1 MRQKQ
6 ILALGFAGCILSGA
20 GIGMTM
26 ASFSGQEKAV
36 LTDTAGQVQLDI
48 CRMDSGE
55 KYAGDRITG
64 ILPGETLYQEPA
76 VVLDGESPDV
86 YIRVELTFGGVL
98 ESSGDENEEERKER
112 TDRIRELRE
121 GIGFCSGWLEG
132 EDGFYY
138 YQQKVVHGSIV
149 PVYDRITIPE
159 NWDNEIAEKTFTIG
173 LSAEAVRAD
182 CLEPWIGGGGEILQ
196 WD

>member
-20 GIGMTM
+20 GIGLTM

-36 LTDTAGQVQLDI
+36 LTDAAGQVQLDI

-86 YIRVELTFGGVL
+86 YIRVGLAFGGIL
-98 ESSGDENEEERKER
+98 EGAGDENEEQKNARM
-112 TDRIRELRE
+112 TRIRELKE

-138 YQQKVVHGSIV
+138 YQQKVMHGSIV

-159 NWDNEIAEKTFTIG
+159 NWDNEIAEKTFTIE